1 MERCRITFEIK
12 PKDRSRIEAVI
23 KEEYP
28 KLKNTS
34 EVIRAALDQYLKP
47 S

>member
-1 MERCRITFEIK
+1 MERCRITFEIE
-12 PKDRSRIEAVI
+12 PEDRHRIEAVI

-28 KLKNTS
+28 KLKNVS
-34 EVIRAALDQYLKP
+34 EVIRAALDQFLKT